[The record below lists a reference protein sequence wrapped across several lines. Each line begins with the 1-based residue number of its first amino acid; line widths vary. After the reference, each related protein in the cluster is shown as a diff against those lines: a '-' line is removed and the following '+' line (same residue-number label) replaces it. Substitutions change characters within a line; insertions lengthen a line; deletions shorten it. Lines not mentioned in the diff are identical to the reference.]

1 MGVKLLTEHH
11 FEFLSLKGGCT
22 SSYESTLVKMP
33 HCWKSCVT
41 AQLCIGGTTHTKTTK
56 NNGLTLDITFL
67 QKVAQL
73 EAAKT
78 TTEASTE
85 ESGKTAFLTYL
96 LSQQSLTP
104 EEALS
109 TAVDLLKAATETVGI
124 TSKTGFRW
132 AIFK

>member
-1 MGVKLLTEHH
+1 
-11 FEFLSLKGGCT
+11 
-22 SSYESTLVKMP
+22 MP
-33 HCWKSCVT
+33 HCWKSRVA
-41 AQLCIGGTTHTKTTK
+41 AQLCIGGKQNRKK
-56 NNGLTLDITFL
+56 NRKKQWSNFSHNLL

-73 EAAKT
+73 EASKT

-109 TAVDLLKAATETVGI
+109 TAVDLLKAATETVGV
-124 TSKTGFRW
+124 TSKMGIW
-132 AIFK
+132 QAMSK